1 VSASYSE
8 GLRTTMRSL
17 CEKYGVAYGYYGG
30 NDGEAEIVEERFAG
44 AEQLQLEL

>member
-1 VSASYSE
+1 
-8 GLRTTMRSL
+8 MRSL
-17 CEKYGVAYGYYGG
+17 CDKYGVAYGYYGG